1 MITFLKGIGVDYD
14 QLLKNNN
21 LVNNISLM
29 EIFKKIYYS
38 WKTFKNFNDIKI
50 SYQNAQQRGKL
61 SSLKNK
67 LEIKDAVEV
76 FKDISYIHP
85 MSGMGKFA
93 LLQTFKH
100 KAKLVTTLFLVCQHF
115 YLTSAT
121 KIYCRFYHAALN
133 KQTTEK
139 AFVRTTEL
147 TNFVCENDTSLNCK
161 DVFEKLTDSENG

>member
-38 WKTFKNFNDIKI
+38 WKTFKTFNDIKI

-76 FKDISYIHP
+76 
-85 MSGMGKFA
+85 
-93 LLQTFKH
+93 LRTFH
-100 KAKLVTTLFLVCQHF
+100 IFTLCQAWANLHYCKL
-115 YLTSAT
+115 SS
-121 KIYCRFYHAALN
+121 I
-133 KQTTEK
+133 KQ
-139 AFVRTTEL
+139 
-147 TNFVCENDTSLNCK
+147 S
-161 DVFEKLTDSENG
+161 

>member
-38 WKTFKNFNDIKI
+38 WKNFKTFNDIKI

-100 KAKLVTTLFLVCQHF
+100 KAKLVTTLFSRLSTF
-115 YLTSAT
+115 L
-121 KIYCRFYHAALN
+121 LN
-133 KQTTEK
+133 ISDKDLLQVLPCCIKQTNYRK
-139 AFVRTTEL
+139 SICQNYRT
-147 TNFVCENDTSLNCK
+147 D
-161 DVFEKLTDSENG
+161 